1 MRTRR
6 RDAPM
11 RTAAERCAALIHR
24 AAQRRGIRDACWWQ
38 RPSARRLRA
47 APQRVIALTHMRTQA
62 AAIHHVVT
70 ASVRRIHRAAK
81 ASGTAHASPSHAPY
95 ARCRPTAAG
104 PAHVAAV
111 ALRRMTIPAAKMA
124 HAAPSCAT
132 STHRAVMPTGM
143 APAFPSRAN
152 IAAVPLD
159 VALDAISPA

>member
-1 MRTRR
+1 
-6 RDAPM
+6 M
-11 RTAAERCAALIHR
+11 RTAVARCAVLIHR

-47 APQRVIALTHMRTQA
+47 APQRVIALPRMTTQA

-70 ASVRRIHRAAK
+70 AFARRIHRAAK
-81 ASGTAHASPSHAPY
+81 ASGTAHASASHARC
-95 ARCRPTAAG
+95 ARCPPTAAG

-111 ALRRMTIPAAKMA
+111 ALRRMTTPAAKMA

-132 STHRAVMPTGM
+132 SARRAATLIGI

-152 IAAVPLD
+152 IAAAPLD
-159 VALDAISPA
+159 AAPDATSPA

>member
-11 RTAAERCAALIHR
+11 RTAAERCAVLIHR
-24 AAQRRGIRDACWWQ
+24 AAQRRGTKDACWWQ
-38 RPSARRLRA
+38 RPSVRRLRA
-47 APQRVIALTHMRTQA
+47 AQQRVIALPHMTTQA

-81 ASGTAHASPSHAPY
+81 ASGTAHASPPLAPC

-111 ALRRMTIPAAKMA
+111 ALRRMTTQAARMA

-132 STHRAVMPTGM
+132 STHRAVTLTGM
-143 APAFPSRAN
+143 AHAFPSRAN
-152 IAAVPLD
+152 IAAAPLD
-159 VALDAISPA
+159 AALDAISPA